1 MYQGKFDAK
10 SRGQAAPDE
19 AIANIIKAR
28 NEEKKAAANKVTRT
42 APPQSRPAAKSGTA
56 KPNTAKPAASAQAPA
71 GKAPAANK
79 PAAAKAPAAPAAKQP
94 VKQAAPAKAYKKSK
108 TGTLAF
114 YTCYLL
120 FIALFFGGV
129 LLGMNWLNGWL
140 VDFEAAQPTVK
151 SQEVFDDLFKNPDWA
166 FLYEKAGIS
175 NTAYEGEEEYV
186 TYMTQKVGSTP
197 LDYVQ
202 TSAGLSG
209 DMKYIVR
216 ADGEKIATFT
226 LENKAPGKTDIP
238 DWVLGKVEL
247 YFARQQGY
255 KIQKL
260 DGHTAYVNGVA
271 LDDSFTIQIAS
282 TKAEQF
288 LPVGV
293 SGVRTCIQEI
303 NGLMAVPTVTIFTQT
318 GEEVPVAYD
327 EASGTFI
334 EQTKE
339 IAMPDE
345 ERTLVL
351 EALKARA
358 EYMINASG
366 SRTKVAKY
374 YDGSSTVYKEI
385 QSMGSELWMNADNG
399 HQFIEETV
407 DSYAKYND
415 ELFSAHGMV
424 KMHVICKDNTTKD
437 YIVDQTV
444 FFRLKNGKWV
454 CYEATNE
461 DVNVP
466 VGQVRLTF
474 KNGDEELLTQ
484 FYKTNETSIITP
496 VVAVPDG
503 KVFSGWATMN
513 YDATGKQ
520 QITIVFTPDETG
532 LVTLNPGTNLEPM
545 TLYAFFENA
554 Q

>member
-19 AIANIIKAR
+19 AIASIIKAR
-28 NEEKKAAANKVTRT
+28 NEEKKAAAAKAVRT
-42 APPQSRPAAKSGTA
+42 APASPRPDGRPTAPKPANSAAKPVSGKT
-56 KPNTAKPAASAQAPA
+56 PA
-71 GKAPAANK
+71 GK
-79 PAAAKAPAAPAAKQP
+79 PAAAKAPSAKQAPINAPAAKP
-94 VKQAAPAKAYKKSK
+94 YKKSK
-108 TGTLAF
+108 TGTLVF
-114 YTCYLL
+114 YTCYML
-120 FIALFFGGV
+120 FIALFFGAV
-129 LLGMNWLNGWL
+129 LLGMQWLNGWL

-151 SQEVFDDLFKNPDWA
+151 SQEVFDDLFKNPNWA

-197 LDYVQ
+197 LDFVQ

-216 ADGEKIATFT
+216 CDGEKIATFT
-226 LENKAPGKTDIP
+226 LENMAPSKTDIP
-238 DWVLGKVEL
+238 DWVLGKVDL
-247 YFARQQGY
+247 IFARQQGY

-293 SGVRTCIQEI
+293 SGVRTCIQQI
-303 NGLMAVPTVTIFTQT
+303 NGLMAIPRVTVYTQT
-318 GEEVPVAYD
+318 GEEVPVAYN
-327 EASGTFI
+327 EETGTFV

-339 IAMPDE
+339 IAMPEE

-399 HQFIEETV
+399 HQFTEELV
-407 DSYAKYND
+407 DNYAKYND

-474 KNGDEELLTQ
+474 KNGDEELLSQ

-503 KVFSGWATMN
+503 KVFSGWVKESYNA
-513 YDATGKQ
+513 AGKREL
-520 QITIVFTPDETG
+520 TIVFTPDETG
-532 LVTLNPGTNLEPM
+532 LVTIASGTTLEPM

-554 Q
+554 